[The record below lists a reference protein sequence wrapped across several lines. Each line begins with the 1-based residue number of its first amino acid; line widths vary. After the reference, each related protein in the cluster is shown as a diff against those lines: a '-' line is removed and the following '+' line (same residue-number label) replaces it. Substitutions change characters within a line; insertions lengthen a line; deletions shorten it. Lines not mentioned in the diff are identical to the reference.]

1 MKASVVEVEPCR
13 RPRGAQRGEPALH
26 LVGRR
31 EVELAVQPQ
40 HDRAVVARL
49 LEPEV
54 VLGHVGAGS

>member
-1 MKASVVEVEPCR
+1 MKASSSRSSRVGVPA
-13 RPRGAQRGEPALH
+13 GAQRVEPALH
-26 LVGRR
+26 VVRRR

-49 LEPEV
+49 LDAEV